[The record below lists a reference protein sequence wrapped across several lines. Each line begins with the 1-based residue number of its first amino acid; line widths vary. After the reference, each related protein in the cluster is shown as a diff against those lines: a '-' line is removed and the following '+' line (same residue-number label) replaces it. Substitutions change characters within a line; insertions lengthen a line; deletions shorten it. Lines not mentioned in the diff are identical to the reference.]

1 MNKGYSP
8 TPPQQ
13 GVPSTS
19 PRSTNK
25 FYTFPLNNLTR
36 PNQPLPKWYSESVAT
51 MNQKIADN
59 PFDHIQKNKTPQDTT
74 TPPQPPKCNHENV
87 ETWKL
92 NQCDQCGLDLGKERL
107 LLETNLS
114 KQILTA
120 DEASVNSADENETN
134 LWKRAVRADWLLA
147 FTFDHNCWEWP
158 TWRVVRDIVRPATK
172 KTRCRY
178 SELPQV
184 IHFTGG
190 ANIFISHCWS
200 AKWGDLVLAS
210 VIGARSNRLV
220 WIDLFA
226 VRQWP
231 GNAADLSFRGVIQRA
246 NAMIVSVSIIPKL
259 CELHQINDSEQ
270 RLIALHEYF
279 NTDEEGKMVTRKIF
293 TARLWCVVELAS
305 AVEHQKPVV
314 VKVGTSC
321 VIVDSC
327 HKRIDNDKTIS
338 YSTELS
344 KHMVDVMAFLGD
356 KNVNRHFTIKTEVGK
371 KDEFNLH
378 AKVNFEVKQFD
389 VLTNCQSSECA
400 VKADYERE
408 MEWIKQTCGV
418 ETIDT
423 MVKRILMGA
432 WMSHKSNKG
441 ISELD
446 AAVLGETDNLDLML
460 KKKDQSATGGALAN
474 CCVTCRDS
482 LFRYILETDEFA
494 YQLVSTIG
502 KYSHALICMSA
513 GAGAVE
519 LLRYIIEIGTDLDT
533 LNQPGGAVVKNG
545 TCGEDAFAAACIENR
560 SGVVQLL
567 LDFGILSQI
576 NTENWMNICRKS
588 NIDIV
593 DIFLSNG
600 MDVNSLWKTKNQ
612 PRPFPGKNPSSVTG
626 LDIACKRGYL
636 KLVQRLLRE
645 PNIDVHIPSDGNIP
659 LTTASA
665 FGFLDILD
673 ELLKAGSDVNSNIEG
688 TEMTPLSVAA
698 QMNQI
703 KVVEKLLSLP
713 EIDVNKKGGD
723 GITALFNAVR
733 MNNGEIVDILLAVP
747 GIQMNIINGIFNGDC
762 TPRTEIMAAFMLD
775 DTNMSHRLL
784 KCPGIDVNL
793 GVGVDGMDNAAG
805 DNFNPFYYAC
815 QCGKVDFIEMLLK
828 EPTLNSKCLIGGLYI
843 ACQMNSIQV
852 VKMILESSRSI
863 DVNAGHKIQSGKT
876 FTAIHV
882 SKVHEHE
889 EIVQLLVSYGA
900 ALCKCTLCHDNEAEL
915 PHCPSDHTL
924 EPFTYSGGS
933 CDVCQTRI
941 DAGTNML
948 HCHKCNWGLC
958 ASCQEK

>member
-19 PRSTNK
+19 PRSTNMI
-25 FYTFPLNNLTR
+25 YTFPLNNLTR

-74 TPPQPPKCNHENV
+74 TPPQPPPKCNHENV

-92 NQCDQCGLDLGKERL
+92 NQCDQCGLDLGEERL
-107 LLETNLS
+107 LLETDLS

-120 DEASVNSADENETN
+120 DEASVNSVDENETN

-184 IHFTGG
+184 IQFTGG
-190 ANIFISHCWS
+190 AHIFISHCWS

-231 GNAADLSFRGVIQRA
+231 GNVADLSFRGVIQRA

-321 VIVDSC
+321 
-327 HKRIDNDKTIS
+327 HKHIDNDSTVS

-344 KHMVDVMAFLGD
+344 KYMVDVMKFLGD
-356 KNVNRHFTIKTEVGK
+356 KNVNRHFTIETKIGK

-441 ISELD
+441 IS
-446 AAVLGETDNLDLML
+446 
-460 KKKDQSATGGALAN
+460 
-474 CCVTCRDS
+474 
-482 LFRYILETDEFA
+482 
-494 YQLVSTIG
+494 
-502 KYSHALICMSA
+502 
-513 GAGAVE
+513 
-519 LLRYIIEIGTDLDT
+519 
-533 LNQPGGAVVKNG
+533 
-545 TCGEDAFAAACIENR
+545 
-560 SGVVQLL
+560 
-567 LDFGILSQI
+567 
-576 NTENWMNICRKS
+576 
-588 NIDIV
+588 
-593 DIFLSNG
+593 
-600 MDVNSLWKTKNQ
+600 
-612 PRPFPGKNPSSVTG
+612 SVH
-626 LDIACKRGYL
+626 
-636 KLVQRLLRE
+636 
-645 PNIDVHIPSDGNIP
+645 N
-659 LTTASA
+659 
-665 FGFLDILD
+665 
-673 ELLKAGSDVNSNIEG
+673 
-688 TEMTPLSVAA
+688 
-698 QMNQI
+698 
-703 KVVEKLLSLP
+703 
-713 EIDVNKKGGD
+713 
-723 GITALFNAVR
+723 
-733 MNNGEIVDILLAVP
+733 
-747 GIQMNIINGIFNGDC
+747 
-762 TPRTEIMAAFMLD
+762 
-775 DTNMSHRLL
+775 
-784 KCPGIDVNL
+784 
-793 GVGVDGMDNAAG
+793 
-805 DNFNPFYYAC
+805 
-815 QCGKVDFIEMLLK
+815 
-828 EPTLNSKCLIGGLYI
+828 
-843 ACQMNSIQV
+843 
-852 VKMILESSRSI
+852 
-863 DVNAGHKIQSGKT
+863 
-876 FTAIHV
+876 
-882 SKVHEHE
+882 
-889 EIVQLLVSYGA
+889 
-900 ALCKCTLCHDNEAEL
+900 
-915 PHCPSDHTL
+915 
-924 EPFTYSGGS
+924 
-933 CDVCQTRI
+933 
-941 DAGTNML
+941 
-948 HCHKCNWGLC
+948 
-958 ASCQEK
+958 